1 MTNQKKLF
9 VLAGIDSYVKLLT
22 VRFIVPYLLHYP
34 VIYNKRQARCTA
46 LSVWNVVKDHRCL
59 TFSKLRCFPKASAKV
74 KQILELQKHFKNFF

>member
-34 VIYNKRQARCTA
+34 VIYNINDRYVVLLCLYGM
-46 LSVWNVVKDHRCL
+46 LSRIIV
-59 TFSKLRCFPKASAKV
+59 A
-74 KQILELQKHFKNFF
+74 

>member
-9 VLAGIDSYVKLLT
+9 VLAGIDSYVRLLT

-59 TFSKLRCFPKASAKV
+59 NGRAIVIASRKRV
-74 KQILELQKHFKNFF
+74 QR

>member
-34 VIYNKRQARCTA
+34 VIYHKRQARCTA
-46 LSVWNVVKDHRCL
+46 LSVWNVVKDHRRI
-59 TFSKLRCFPKASAKV
+59 TFSKLCCFPKASAKV
-74 KQILELQKHFKNFF
+74 KQILKLQKYFKNFF